1 MYHIYQFWQQF
12 LIITI
17 NASLDVSERFTVQ
30 NKIYYDI
37 SMCICF
43 QNYFLTNMVKKN
55 MVKNVFSI
63 LVLKKIT
70 NWYTIFFLKSFKWKG
85 YNMFGK

>member
-37 SMCICF
+37 SMCM
-43 QNYFLTNMVKKN
+43 FLKLFFNKYGKKN

-70 NWYTIFFLKSFKWKG
+70 NWYTHFFLKSFKWKG

>member
-37 SMCICF
+37 SMC
-43 QNYFLTNMVKKN
+43 M
-55 MVKNVFSI
+55 
-63 LVLKKIT
+63 
-70 NWYTIFFLKSFKWKG
+70 FLKLFFNK
-85 YNMFGK
+85 YGKKKYG